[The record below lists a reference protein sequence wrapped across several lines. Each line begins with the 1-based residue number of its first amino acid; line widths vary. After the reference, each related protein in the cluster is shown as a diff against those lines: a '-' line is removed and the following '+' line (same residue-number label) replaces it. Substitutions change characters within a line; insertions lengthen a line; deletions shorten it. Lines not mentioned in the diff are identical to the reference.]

1 MDIVVLFPKLKT
13 YDGMQALKDVVG
25 TCIIPSRASMLIAFL
40 IYDETQENTYLE
52 IMRKNIKE
60 SNYHYSYIA
69 LLSYAMPDEKVYNVL
84 TEAYENCSDPIAC
97 GSAINGILYNKGYI
111 NDINNIEEILSMKE
125 LRKILKDIPKE
136 QRKNMLKRF
145 ENGEFEEYKS

>member
-1 MDIVVLFPKLKT
+1 MDIAVLFPKLKT

-25 TCIIPSRASMLIAFL
+25 TCIIPSRTSILIAFL

-84 TEAYENCSDPIAC
+84 REAYDSVWKC
-97 GSAINGILYNKGYI
+97 NKW
-111 NDINNIEEILSMKE
+111 N
-125 LRKILKDIPKE
+125 
-136 QRKNMLKRF
+136 F
-145 ENGEFEEYKS
+145 V